1 MTASSSESALRL
13 WASGLAASASLAV
26 GYFPVAFSFGVVAL
40 QAQLSGVQA
49 MLISLIVFAGASQFV
64 LVSLVV
70 AGTGF
75 WPALSAIWML
85 NLRHLFYGPALVA
98 QLERPPGKLLP
109 FIAWGLTDEMF
120 ATAMA
125 ESTRRSLPPAWCLGV
140 GCGAY
145 GSWLLGTL
153 VGVWL
158 GMELGGAD
166 GWLSDALSFVLPA
179 LFIALLGQAFEHSL
193 WPVIALTVVVTA
205 LALIWLPSHLAL
217 MIGMVLGACAR
228 PLTQKESNA

>member
-1 MTASSSESALRL
+1 MSSSVSAVRQ
-13 WASGLAASASLAV
+13 WRAGLMTSSSLAV

-40 QAQLSGVQA
+40 QAGLSGVQT
-49 MLISLIVFAGASQFV
+49 MLVSLIVFAGASQFV

-75 WPALSAIWML
+75 WPALTTLWML

-98 QLERPPGKLLP
+98 QLERPPGRLLP
-109 FIAWGLTDEMF
+109 WVAWGLTDEMF

-125 ESTRRSLPPAWCLGV
+125 ESARRRLPPAWCLGV

-145 GSWLLGTL
+145 GSWVLGTL

-158 GMELGGAD
+158 GLEFGGGD
-166 GWLSDALSFVLPA
+166 GWLSEALSFVLPA
-179 LFIALLGQAFEHSL
+179 LFIALLGQAYERSL
-193 WPVIALTVVVTA
+193 WPVIGLTVLVTA
-205 LALIWLPSHLAL
+205 LALIWLPTHLAL
-217 MIGMVLGACAR
+217 MLGMVTGALIR
-228 PLTQKESNA
+228 PLTAVTGADS

>member
-1 MTASSSESALRL
+1 MSSSSVSHLRL
-13 WASGLAASASLAV
+13 WASGVAASTSLAV

-40 QAQLSGVQA
+40 QAQLSAGQA
-49 MLISLIVFAGASQFV
+49 LLISLIVFAGASQFV

-70 AGTGF
+70 AGTSF
-75 WPALSAIWML
+75 WPALSALWML

-98 QLERPPGKLLP
+98 QLSRPPGKWLP

-125 ESTRRSLPPAWCLGV
+125 ESSRRSLPPAWCLGV

-145 GSWLLGTL
+145 GSWVLGTL

-158 GMELGGAD
+158 GMEFGGGE
-166 GWLSDALSFVLPA
+166 GWFNDALSFVLPA
-179 LFIALLGQAFEHSL
+179 LFIALLGQAFERSL
-193 WPVIALTVVVTA
+193 WPVIVSTVVVTA
-205 LALIWLPSHLAL
+205 VALIWLPSHLAL
-217 MIGMVLGACAR
+217 MVGMVLGACTR
-228 PLTQKESNA
+228 PLTVARSAQ